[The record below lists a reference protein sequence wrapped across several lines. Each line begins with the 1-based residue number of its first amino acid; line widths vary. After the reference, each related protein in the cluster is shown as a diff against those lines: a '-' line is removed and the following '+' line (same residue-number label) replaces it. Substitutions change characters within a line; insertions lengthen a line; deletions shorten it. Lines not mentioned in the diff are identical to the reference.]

1 MKKGRPFV
9 DLKPAELG
17 VAPPSGGLFLGRLDA
32 PALRQELEEA
42 GILLGLAERGYSD
55 VLLRTSAE
63 PGEHRL
69 KILSADGRKTLVDLR
84 LAEASA
90 LLREPGLFRLGLELL
105 SFLSMHWLAL
115 QDPGAA
121 FTPDRPRLPGQ
132 EHPGLGLSRQFYER
146 LLLWAEEWG
155 KDGLLNYPSYFHN
168 AVFYRRAFRFISP
181 SRQGR
186 FEALRRDLGAVPVA
200 VASAALEEGRVEEAG
215 VGRAAWQPGEM
226 VSPLTRGLRAYL
238 DSPEYAAAALRAETS
253 ARFALLG

>member
-9 DLKPAELG
+9 DLKSAEIG
-17 VAPPSGGLFLGRLDA
+17 AVRYPSGLFLGRLDA
-32 PALRQELEEA
+32 PALRRELEEA
-42 GILLGLAERGYSD
+42 GILSGLAERGYSD
-55 VLLRTSAE
+55 VLIRTSVEA
-63 PGEHRL
+63 GEHRL
-69 KILSADGRKTLVDLR
+69 KILSADGRSTLVDLR

-132 EHPGLGLSRQFYER
+132 AHPGLGLSRRFYER

-168 AVFYRRAFRFISP
+168 AVFYRLAFRFISP
-181 SRQGR
+181 LRQGR
-186 FEALRRDLGAVPVA
+186 FEALRRDLGAHPVA

-215 VGRAAWQPGEM
+215 VGKAVWQPGEM
-226 VSPLTRGLRAYL
+226 VSPLTPGLRGYL
-238 DSPEYAAAALRAETS
+238 DSPAYRSAALQAEAG
-253 ARFALLG
+253 ARFVLRG